1 MRDRN
6 YIAEALNKNEEFIAE
21 INKATTK
28 MFNDVACEEL
38 FKNKKREIKAYRDDE
53 NAVIYIFDKKDN
65 KIEVLVEEIHSF
77 NKEKGIKDIIYWD
90 LFEKGDKNSELYKP
104 KVIVCD
110 LDRKAIN
117 KEITEEVFENQ
128 MLSGKSEEES
138 KSLKDFI
145 SSIKK
150 VFGEKYLNN
159 NEFLNAF
166 LKSGVECTSDVATI
180 QTYCQ
185 LLSDKGFMRNIE
197 PAFFKGLTV
206 EAFKDYQPKLA
217 DWIIGM
223 NSMSKSCE
231 ENKFTSYEKAYE
243 FNDADN
249 HVWTKNGKL
258 VITSQN
264 LGFYFHIQD
273 NDNFKIYALFK
284 EYEDVDKEIARVEKA
299 IASNTVNELKDV
311 FMEVKDGQITAL
323 NDAYM
328 YCFELDMRYSV
339 KSMKEDDV
347 LKVEYPVDLTSYE
360 YQRDY
365 YHHRFGLSE
374 FEFIAQAMMTLGGGF
389 EYDKEKGIFIDDDIP
404 YIPNLPKAPNTRDV
418 KIEQFNY
425 LSPKSISYLNKD
437 WLEAIKFAVEVFKR
451 DNPKPIVY
459 YNAENEQD
467 AVDKA
472 IKYYELKIKKLET
485 NNKPKV

>member
-6 YIAEALNKNEEFIAE
+6 YIAEALNKNNDFIAE
-21 INKATTK
+21 MDKATTK
-28 MFNDVACEEL
+28 MFNDVGCEEL

-53 NAVIYIFDKKDN
+53 NAVIYLFDKKDN
-65 KIEVLVEEIHSF
+65 KIEVLIEEIHSF
-77 NKEKGIKDIIYWD
+77 NKKGSIKEIIHWDIIARGNKV
-90 LFEKGDKNSELYKP
+90 EELHKP

-110 LDRKAIN
+110 YDRKAMN
-117 KEITEEVFENQ
+117 KEITEEVFEEQ
-128 MLSGKSEEES
+128 MLNGKSEEES
-138 KSLKDFI
+138 KTLMSFI
-145 SSIKK
+145 SNIKK

-159 NEFLNAF
+159 SEFLNAF
-166 LKSGVECTSDVATI
+166 LKSGVECTSDVGTI
-180 QTYCQ
+180 QQYCQ
-185 LLSDKGFMRNIE
+185 LLSDKGYMKNIDKE
-197 PAFFKGLTV
+197 FFKGLTV

-223 NSMSKSCE
+223 NSMLKSCE
-231 ENKFTSYEKAYE
+231 ENKFTSYKKAYE
-243 FNDADN
+243 FNDLDN

-258 VITSQN
+258 VVSSQN

-273 NDNFKIYALFK
+273 DNNFKIYTLFK
-284 EYEDVDKEIARVEKA
+284 EYESEDKEISRIEKA
-299 IASNTVNELKDV
+299 ISSGTINELKDV

-328 YCFELDMRYSV
+328 YCFELDMKYSV
-339 KSMKEDDV
+339 KAMKEDGV
-347 LKVEYPVDLTSYE
+347 LKVEYPVDITSYE

-365 YHHRFGLSE
+365 YHHRFGLNE

-389 EYDKEKGIFIDDDIP
+389 EYDKEKGIFVDDSIT

-418 KIEQFNY
+418 KIEKFTY

-437 WLEAIKFAVEVFKR
+437 WLDATKFAVEVLKR

-459 YNAENEQD
+459 YNADNEQD
-467 AVDKA
+467 AINKA
-472 IKYYELKIKKLET
+472 IKYYELKIGKLEN
-485 NNKPKV
+485 NNKPKI